1 MPATGQRPASQLFSR
16 FLGKMA
22 VESLAQRLLG
32 NSPDLLTE
40 LTEHR
45 QLDLL
50 RNYSRFGKV
59 DLDWPYSE
67 RQIYPRDFRF
77 PAENGESYEVLHEWT
92 FLYTNNIEMYFVLA
106 IFGVEYAINVGGPE
120 VEGYD
125 RWLREHDGRS
135 PLYTKSASPHD

>member
-1 MPATGQRPASQLFSR
+1 MSRDRDGGLYIDAEADAVEGLATGNITSLIMPATGQRPASQLFSR

-59 DLDWPYSE
+59 GLDWPSSE

-92 FLYTNNIEMYFVLA
+92 FLYTKSIECILSWPFLESNM
-106 IFGVEYAINVGGPE
+106 
-120 VEGYD
+120 
-125 RWLREHDGRS
+125 R
-135 PLYTKSASPHD
+135 